1 MDEKTILKKIEW
13 LNKEINFYY
22 WKYYNNSVLQNL
34 YDKDIY
40 NSIIDFYWKPYKK
53 LKKLKQ
59 YYIKNRLELNY
70 WVENNSDIIEYQNKA
85 RLLIN
90 SYFTNI

>member
-1 MDEKTILKKIEW
+1 MNEKTILKKIEW

-40 NSIIDFYWKPYKK
+40 NSIIDFYWKSYKK

-59 YYIKNRLELNY
+59 YYIKNRLELNDWIKY
-70 WVENNSDIIEYQNKA
+70 HNKIIDFQKSFWNYINNN
-85 RLLIN
+85 L
-90 SYFTNI
+90 F